1 MGEGLPDPGPEP
13 LAHPGPEPLAHPG
26 TEASAAARRGV
37 GDTAARILDMLAA
50 SPEPLGAYQV
60 LDRLRSH
67 GRYDPPTVYRALAWL
82 VRHGRVH
89 RLEMLKAYVARR
101 SERDLPAGPARDTSA
116 LFIIC
121 DRCRSVGEID
131 DPGLSRLIGRRA
143 TAAMFTPRTGT
154 IEILGV
160 CGRCRNGGACDE
172 GLGGEGDD
180 RPGQSRTGA
189 LP

>member
-13 LAHPGPEPLAHPG
+13 LAHPG
-26 TEASAAARRGV
+26 TETSAAGRRGV
-37 GDTAARILDMLAA
+37 GDTAARLFDTLAV
-50 SPEPLGAYQV
+50 SPEPLGAYEM

-67 GRYDPPTVYRALAWL
+67 GRCDPPTVYRALAWL

-89 RLEMLKAYVARR
+89 RLETLKAYVARR

-121 DRCRSVGEID
+121 DRCRSVGEIH
-131 DPGLSRLIGRRA
+131 DPWLSRLIGRRA

-160 CGRCRNGGACDE
+160 CGRCRNGGACE
-172 GLGGEGDD
+172 GDPRGEGID
-180 RPGQSRTGA
+180 RPGRSRPGA